1 MTEIRL
7 LVVPYEVGAI
17 RMGVG
22 RGAERLLESGAE
34 RALSSHGAQVRVEV
48 VELKEAVRDQS
59 GASEAKAGFELIRL
73 VAAGAREAI
82 GEGAFPVLLSGS
94 CFAGLGMVAGMEEE
108 SPGVVWFDAH
118 GDFNT
123 PDSTVDGYF
132 DGMGLAVLTGEAWQ
146 SMSAASMSGNTVPEG
161 AVVLAGA
168 RDFDP
173 AEEVR
178 LKASAIRHLPPESI
192 DSPGAVVEAVGA
204 LEPAPSALYVHVD
217 LDVLDSEE
225 AQVNIYS
232 VPGGLSGSELEA
244 QVRALMESC
253 PVRAL
258 SLTAYDPECD
268 TGDQVPPIAMR
279 LLEVVA
285 ETLEQRDSGSRGS

>member
-22 RGAERLLESGAE
+22 RGAERLLEAGAE
-34 RALSSHGAQVRVEV
+34 RALSSHGARVRVQV
-48 VELKEAVRDQS
+48 VELEEAARDQS
-59 GASEAKAGFELIRL
+59 GASEPKAGFELIRL
-73 VAAGAREAI
+73 VAAHAKEAI
-82 GEGAFPVLLSGS
+82 ADGAFPVLLSGS
-94 CFAGLGMVAGMEEE
+94 CFAGLGMVVGMGER

-132 DGMGLAVLTGEAWQ
+132 DGMGLAVLTGEAWR
-146 SMSAASMSGNTVPEG
+146 SMAAASMNGTSVPAR

-173 AEEVR
+173 AEQVR
-178 LKASAIRHLPPESI
+178 VESSAIHHLPPEGM
-192 DSPGAVVEAVGA
+192 DSGGAAVDAVGA
-204 LEPAPSALYVHVD
+204 MQPEPTGLYVHVD
-217 LDVLDSEE
+217 LDVLDAEE
-225 AQVNIYS
+225 ARVNIYS
-232 VPGGLSGSELEA
+232 VAGGPSAAQLES
-244 QVRALMESC
+244 QIRSLMESC

-268 TGDQVPPIAMR
+268 AEGRVPPIAMR
-279 LLEVVA
+279 LLEAVA
-285 ETLEQRDSGSRGS
+285 ERLEQVAPQDRSS